1 MQTKLTL
8 RLDEDLIERAKRYGK
23 RAGRSV
29 SQMVAD
35 YFALL
40 DQELVD
46 EDGEVTP
53 IVASLRGSLR
63 EVEVDTREVRR
74 QRLERHL

>member
-8 RLDEDLIERAKRYGK
+8 RLDAELIERAKRYGK
-23 RAGRSV
+23 RTGRSV

-40 DQELVD
+40 EQELVD
-46 EDGEVTP
+46 EDDAVTP
-53 IVASLRGSLR
+53 IVASMRGALR
-63 EVEVDTREVRR
+63 EVEVDARAVQREMLEK
-74 QRLERHL
+74 RL

>member
-23 RAGRSV
+23 RTGRSV

-40 DQELVD
+40 EEDLVD
-46 EDGEVTP
+46 DGGQLTP
-53 IVASLRGSLR
+53 IVGSLRGALC
-63 EVEVDTREVRR
+63 EVNVDARDVKR
-74 QRLERHL
+74 QQVERHL

>member
-8 RLDEDLIERAKRYGK
+8 RLDDELIERAKRYGK

-40 DQELVD
+40 EQELVD
-46 EDGEVTP
+46 DGGELTP
-53 IVASLRGSLR
+53 IVGSLKGSLC
-63 EVEVDTREVRR
+63 EVEVDARDVTRQQV
-74 QRLERHL
+74 ERHL

>member
-23 RAGRSV
+23 RTGRSV

-40 DQELVD
+40 EQDLVE
-46 EDGEVTP
+46 EDGELTP
-53 IVASLRGSLR
+53 IVGSLHGSLR
-63 EVEVDTREVRR
+63 EVDADADDVTRR
-74 QRLERHL
+74 QVERHL